1 MIDPKFG
8 NINRLFI
15 LSFKN
20 GDDDLSGNSF
30 DEYYTPL
37 VAIKNFNALIDK
49 NRKTN
54 KNITKNLLKCQEK
67 MIIQQETYQITHIIK
82 VVINSLVQISQ
93 DNKYNDY
100 TINQFYSKIKRR

>member
-1 MIDPKFG
+1 MIDPTFG

-20 GDDDLSGNSF
+20 ADNNLSENSF

-54 KNITKNLLKCQEK
+54 KNITKNLLKC
-67 MIIQQETYQITHIIK
+67 
-82 VVINSLVQISQ
+82 
-93 DNKYNDY
+93 
-100 TINQFYSKIKRR
+100 